1 MAESHRAD
9 DISYAARMVRLA
21 AELLSRHPLLTGLDR
36 PQLELLSRKGELES
50 YAPEEVVVE
59 RGSLGDALY
68 LVLSGRVGVFAGESL
83 RPLATL
89 EPGEFFGEMSL
100 VEPALRSATVRASA
114 PLEVFRLPHV
124 AVQQLFETDPALMN
138 RILVHVV
145 RALSRR
151 LRRTNDLVGSVEQLS
166 EWLAGS
172 ML

>member
-1 MAESHRAD
+1 
-9 DISYAARMVRLA
+9 MVRLA
-21 AELLSRHPLLTGLDR
+21 AELLSRHPLLAGLDR
-36 PQLELLSRKGELES
+36 PQLERLSRMGELES
-50 YAPEEVVVE
+50 YAPEEIVVQ

-68 LVLSGRVGVFAGESL
+68 LVLSGRVGVYAGDGA

-100 VEPALRSATVRASA
+100 VEPALRSATVRATD

-124 AVQQLFETDPALMN
+124 AVQQLFESDPALMN
-138 RILVHVV
+138 RVLVHVV
-145 RALSRR
+145 RALSQR
-151 LRRTNDLVGSVEQLS
+151 LRRTNDLVGSVERLS